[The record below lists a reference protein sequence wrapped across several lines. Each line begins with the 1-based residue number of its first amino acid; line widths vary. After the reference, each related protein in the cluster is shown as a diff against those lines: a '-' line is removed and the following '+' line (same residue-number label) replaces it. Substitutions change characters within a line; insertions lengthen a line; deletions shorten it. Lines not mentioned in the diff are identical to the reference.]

1 MSKRDALRSLTVG
14 KSKIFKKEIVTVDG
28 AEIEVRQLSV
38 GERKRVLN
46 RSSKNGE
53 VDPLDFQ
60 IWAIISTCYV
70 PGTEEKLF
78 EDTDYNVLSEQPTG
92 GFVDELS
99 KKAVSMLSMEAKPTN
114 DSNETPT
121 L

>member
-1 MSKRDALRSLTVG
+1 MSKRDAIRSKTVG
-14 KSKIFKKEIVTVDG
+14 SAKIFKKEIVTVDG
-28 AEIEVRQLSV
+28 EQIEVRQLSV
-38 GERKRVLN
+38 GDRKKVLA

-70 PGTEEKLF
+70 PETEEKLF

-99 KKAVSMLSMEAKPTN
+99 KVAVSMLSMEGKPTN
-114 DSNETPT
+114 ASNETT
-121 L
+121 T